1 MPQHLTHDLE
11 RLKKSVLEIG
21 TLVEESLANALAALR
36 TRQRTLAE
44 AVIDKDHEVDRRE
57 VLIEEEC
64 LKILALHQPVAK
76 DLRFVVAVLK
86 LNNDIERV
94 GDLAV
99 NIAQRAVA
107 LAALEPVTVPDDLM
121 LMAQK
126 TRAMFKQSLDALVES
141 DAHAATAVCAADD
154 EVDNLQIKLFDVLEE
169 QIRKAPTH
177 LEQYIQLLSAT
188 RHLERIADQATNI
201 AEDVIYMVEGDVVR
215 HHRRLPEPS

>member
-1 MPQHLTHDLE
+1 MTQHLLHDLE

-21 TLVEESLANALAALR
+21 TLVEESLANAITALQK
-36 TRQRTLAE
+36 RQRTLAE
-44 AVIDKDHEVDRRE
+44 TVIDKDHEVDRRE

-64 LKILALHQPVAK
+64 LKMLALHQPVAK

-107 LAALEPVTVPDDLM
+107 LASVEPVVVPNDFV
-121 LMAQK
+121 LMAKK
-126 TRAMFKQSLDALVES
+126 TQAMFKQSLDALVES
-141 DAHAATAVCAADD
+141 DARAATVVCASDD
-154 EVDNLQIKLFDVLEE
+154 EVDELQIKLFAILEE
-169 QIRKAPTH
+169 QIQKMPVH
-177 LEQYIQLLSAT
+177 LDQFIQLMSAT

-215 HHRRLPEPS
+215 HHRRLDDQS